1 MSKEVEYMLAKHET
15 NKVINNKRVN
25 VAAERYLARK
35 AQLRY
40 ERGLAVLAALCTAV
54 MVLLFIWF

>member
-1 MSKEVEYMLAKHET
+1 MSKEVKYMLAKHET
-15 NKVINNKRVN
+15 NKVLNNMRRN
-25 VAAERYLARK
+25 PAAERYLKRK
-35 AQLRY
+35 AQLKR